1 MATAVRNAVSTAVAL
16 LGASLLALGAAGHAN
31 AQAAAAPSFQFI
43 PGGQVQIQGSTTSV
57 DADDVAAAPAATA
70 FETRRVRLG
79 AGFAYGDWIIGEVE
93 ADFAG
98 GSARLTN
105 GFAELALDERVR
117 VRAGQFKK
125 PFGVFELESST
136 RIRTIER
143 GVRIRGLADVV
154 GVPAETQHLLAGGGY
169 LGRDIG
175 VMAHGSLGR
184 VGYAAGV
191 FSGEGANIRE
201 SLGTKAFAGRLTWAI
216 RSPLV
221 LGGAVSVQPTGIPD
235 GAEAGAEQGHGT
247 AVELDASW
255 GGFRQPGLHARAEWM
270 LGDNPLVPGDNPLV
284 RYDVPTM
291 TGIQGLVSWFAPQD
305 GRVEGWEPVLRLSWA
320 DPATDI
326 DGDAGVL
333 LTPGLNV
340 YFNGRNRFMVNGDV
354 YVPERDDLDPEFAF
368 VAQLQ
373 VHF

>member
-1 MATAVRNAVSTAVAL
+1 MATVVRGVVSTALAL
-16 LGASLLALGAAGHAN
+16 LGAALLALGAAGQAG
-31 AQAAAAPSFQFI
+31 AQAAPSFQLV
-43 PGGQVQIQGSTTSV
+43 PGGQVQVQGSTTSV

-79 AGFAYGDWIIGEVE
+79 ASFAYGDWIIGELE

-105 GFAELALDERVR
+105 GFAELALDDRVGL
-117 VRAGQFKK
+117 RAGQFKK

-154 GVPAETQHLLAGGGY
+154 GVPAETQSLLAGGGY

-175 VMAHGSLGR
+175 VMAHGRLGR

-191 FSGEGANIRE
+191 FSGEGANVRE
-201 SLGTKAFAGRLTWAI
+201 SLGTKAFAGRLTWAA

-221 LGGAVSVQPTGIPD
+221 IGAAVSAQPTGLFD
-235 GAEAGAEQGHGT
+235 GVGPGADEIHGT
-247 AVELDASW
+247 AVEVDASW
-255 GGFRQPGLHARAEWM
+255 GGFREPGLHARAEWM
-270 LGDNPLVPGDNPLV
+270 LGENPLMAEGVDLSAGPEL
-284 RYDVPTM
+284 PTM
-291 TGIQGLVSWFAPQD
+291 TGVHGLVSWFAPRA
-305 GRVEGWEPVLRLSWA
+305 GRVEGFEPVLRVGWA

-333 LTPGLNV
+333 LTPGFNL

-354 YVPERDDLDPEFAF
+354 YVPERDGLDPELAL